1 MTTPNSTQMGTMGG
15 TFLSVIPNVHSEDVL
30 RTIVLAIVGAVVS
43 FVVSVLLR
51 CLLKKR
57 RQ

>member
-1 MTTPNSTQMGTMGG
+1 MTTPNATQVGTVGG
-15 TFLSVIPNVHSEDVL
+15 TFLSVVPNVHSEDVL
-30 RTIVLAIVGAVVS
+30 RTVVLAIVGAVVS

-57 RQ
+57 KR